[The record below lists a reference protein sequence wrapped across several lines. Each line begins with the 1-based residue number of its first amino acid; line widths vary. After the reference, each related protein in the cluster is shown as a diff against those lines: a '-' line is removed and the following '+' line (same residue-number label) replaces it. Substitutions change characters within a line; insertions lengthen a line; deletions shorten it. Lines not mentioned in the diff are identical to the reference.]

1 MSSTAVSSGHFQN
14 EPSQVN
20 LNIPVDEE
28 AEQQLAI
35 KREPTLEQAPA
46 EQKEAE
52 EKQPKAKKPKL
63 TEKLPDINDIY
74 ELAAS
79 FGASLQEDEDDDDS
93 SEESSEEPLSWMG
106 TGTGPE
112 FY

>member
-1 MSSTAVSSGHFQN
+1 MSLTAVSSGHFQN
-14 EPSQVN
+14 ELSQVN
-20 LNIPVDEE
+20 LNILVDEE

-35 KREPTLEQAPA
+35 KRAPNLEQAPV

-52 EKQPKAKKPKL
+52 EKQPKAKKFKL
-63 TEKLPDINDIY
+63 TEKLPEINDIY

-79 FGASLQEDEDDDDS
+79 FGAGVHENEDDEDS
-93 SEESSEEPLSWMG
+93 SEESSEEPLSV
-106 TGTGPE
+106 TGTGSE